1 VQASA
6 RINCVHLNSLR
17 MALLAVHNLTH
28 ILTFDLHVPFP
39 AYFVV
44 TGTLTHQKNIDVM
57 DLAVMIYE

>member
-1 VQASA
+1 
-6 RINCVHLNSLR
+6 